1 MDVATEVDLCE
12 EGFKEP
18 VTRNVPVV
26 CLVSLIKFLFS
37 KSGIGIC
44 LDQSALDTFWG
55 HALRFFPRGP
65 GHPGLEHKAIPL
77 GLYGDAAQYTSQTGF
92 KEKVFGVTCNVLLWC
107 PSSTRSSRFL
117 LFAIRRSM
125 IVTYKRTIWPVY
137 KHLMKQLNLLHEG
150 VMVDGKLLRFSLCE
164 FRGDWEHHCAS
175 WNLARRWNGRNPCFK
190 CHTGI
195 RGNDSYVNFPDDITE
210 FSHAHF
216 IANILKPGQICAF
229 ATCKSAVDSFFELCT
244 TDGWIRLLPNK
255 THLRSFS
262 GSDGIPRI
270 NDQMVLVPQF
280 KPWHLPSLQ
289 R

>member
-1 MDVATEVDLCE
+1 M
-12 EGFKEP
+12 
-18 VTRNVPVV
+18 VPIQH
-26 CLVSLIKFLFS
+26 SI
-37 KSGIGIC
+37 
-44 LDQSALDTFWG
+44 Q
-55 HALRFFPRGP
+55 P
-65 GHPGLEHKAIPL
+65 
-77 GLYGDAAQYTSQTGF
+77 
-92 KEKVFGVTCNVLLWC
+92 
-107 PSSTRSSRFL
+107 
-117 LFAIRRSM
+117 LFAICHSAFHDC
-125 IVTYKRTIWPVY
+125 
-137 KHLMKQLNLLHEG
+137 HLQAYNLACLQASHEAAQPLHEG

-280 KPWHLPSLQ
+280 KPRHLPSLQ